1 MATNITSLF
10 ACRDCAR
17 FSSCDLYIKLPLV
30 FRVGCNQLQLR
41 VEFQPRR

>member
-1 MATNITSLF
+1 MSSTIMPLF
-10 ACRDCAR
+10 SCRDCAR